1 MIPCSRRVVIIFTG
15 SHSSEVSLCTLSGM
29 KKCVL
34 IVLPLWLY
42 MNEAIILN
50 LKSAKIALMVYAS
63 YERQQQA
70 VMGEVTSPE
79 R

>member
-1 MIPCSRRVVIIFTG
+1 
-15 SHSSEVSLCTLSGM
+15 M

-34 IVLPLWLY
+34 IVLPLQLY

-63 YERQQQA
+63 FERQQQA

>member
-1 MIPCSRRVVIIFTG
+1 
-15 SHSSEVSLCTLSGM
+15 M

-34 IVLPLWLY
+34 IVLPLQLY

-50 LKSAKIALMVYAS
+50 LKAAKIALMVYAS

-70 VMGEVTSPE
+70 VMGEVTLPE